1 MYAAWRVRRGFR
13 QLPLHAVGHRRPDR
27 AIFGVFEARNQLVEQ
42 GVRFGAESVPI
53 RGIEQR
59 GRGFLLRL
67 RHFDFC
73 FRFGL

>member
-1 MYAAWRVRRGFR
+1 
-13 QLPLHAVGHRRPDR
+13 
-27 AIFGVFEARNQLVEQ
+27 
-42 GVRFGAESVPI
+42 VRFGAESVPI